1 MSELLKSLGICEKRA
16 KATVACGVTVS
27 ELPSLASPDNVRYVS
42 ADKVTL
48 GMYGLFLSKN
58 TTVSRS
64 SSNSEVHRH
73 SINFY
78 FSDIDKVTRNRGAS
92 RLAHFGTSAYCIIL
106 NTSHFSFVTRFEAC
120 VLSVCYWSVGGWL
133 TVNTGNNSLL
143 ICTSGQSYRTTLH
156 RKRTDSVYKDGHDRR
171 YGGMPAG
178 SESRRRSMPTL
189 PRRALGCTV
198 CRVCCANSRQ

>member
-1 MSELLKSLGICEKRA
+1 VCSNVTCLEWFFETHDRKIMSELLKSLGICEKRA

-78 FSDIDKVTRNRGAS
+78 FYSLIKAKLSSSD
-92 RLAHFGTSAYCIIL
+92 
-106 NTSHFSFVTRFEAC
+106 RFEAQYNYC
-120 VLSVCYWSVGGWL
+120 NCDAHAPRISIKLRATAVPRDL
-133 TVNTGNNSLL
+133 
-143 ICTSGQSYRTTLH
+143 
-156 RKRTDSVYKDGHDRR
+156 
-171 YGGMPAG
+171 
-178 SESRRRSMPTL
+178 PTL
-189 PRRALGCTV
+189 APRRIA
-198 CRVCCANSRQ
+198 SF